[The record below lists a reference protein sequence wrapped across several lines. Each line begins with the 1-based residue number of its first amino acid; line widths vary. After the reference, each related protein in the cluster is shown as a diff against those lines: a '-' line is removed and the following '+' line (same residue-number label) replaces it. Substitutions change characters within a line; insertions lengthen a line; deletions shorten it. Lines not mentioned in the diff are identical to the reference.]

1 MPGTLVLAFREN
13 NLTLRV
19 MPAAAATELVRHLER
34 ARAQH
39 EERAASPA
47 LAARL
52 DRLAAWQASRLNAT
66 YADLAEQERYAPA
79 IEFFQ
84 SDLYGAGD
92 HSRRDADL
100 ARVVPIMTHVLP
112 EAVIRTVACAMELSV
127 LSHDLD
133 RRMLERLAARS
144 RLSVAAYCDAFRAL
158 ANREERERQIAL
170 IIETGR
176 ALDRYVNKPFLGTTL
191 AAMRHPARA
200 AGLGALQTFLERGFA
215 AFGHMGGAREFLA
228 TIQSRE
234 TELLN
239 AIFAGD
245 RAPFRDPPKLSR
257 RARRAPC

>member
-1 MPGTLVLAFREN
+1 MT
-13 NLTLRV
+13 
-19 MPAAAATELVRHLER
+19 AATATQLVRQLEL
-34 ARAQH
+34 ARSQH
-39 EERAASPA
+39 EERAASPE

-52 DRLAAWQASRLNAT
+52 DQLAAWQAARLSAT
-66 YADLAEQERYAPA
+66 YADLAQQERYAPA

-92 HSRRDADL
+92 YSRRDADL

-112 EAVIRTVACAMELSV
+112 ESVIRTVAGAMELSV

-133 RRMLERLAARS
+133 RRMLGRLAARS

-158 ANREERERQIAL
+158 ANRNEREHQIAL
-170 IIETGR
+170 IVEIGR
-176 ALDRYVNKPFLGTTL
+176 ALDRYVNKPLVASTL

-200 AGLGALQTFLERGFA
+200 AGLGALQAFLERGFA
-215 AFGHMGGAREFLA
+215 AFGHMGGARTFLA

-234 TELLN
+234 TELMN

-245 RAPFRDPPKLSR
+245 RAPFRDPVKLSR
-257 RARRAPC
+257 TARRAPC

>member
-1 MPGTLVLAFREN
+1 MPT
-13 NLTLRV
+13 T
-19 MPAAAATELVRHLER
+19 AATELVRHLER

-52 DRLAAWQASRLNAT
+52 DRLAAWQAARLDAT
-66 YADLAEQERYAPA
+66 YADLAEQDRYAPA

-92 HSRRDADL
+92 YSRRDADL

-112 EAVIRTVACAMELSV
+112 EAVVRSVAGAMELSV

-133 RRMLERLAARS
+133 RRMLDRLTARS

-158 ANREERERQIAL
+158 ANRGASERQIAL
-170 IIETGR
+170 IVEIGR
-176 ALDRYVNKPFLGTTL
+176 ALDRYVSKPLVGSTL

-200 AGLGALQTFLERGFA
+200 AGLGALQAFLERGFA

-228 TIQSRE
+228 TIQLRE
-234 TELLN
+234 TELMN

-245 RAPFRDPPKLSR
+245 RAPFGDPAKPSR
-257 RARRAPC
+257 KVRRAPS